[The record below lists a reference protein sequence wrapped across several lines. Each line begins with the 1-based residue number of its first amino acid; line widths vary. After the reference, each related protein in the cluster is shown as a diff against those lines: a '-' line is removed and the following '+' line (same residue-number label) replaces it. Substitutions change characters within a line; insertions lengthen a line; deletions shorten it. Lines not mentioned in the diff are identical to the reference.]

1 MLLLFSRP
9 LQIVKRYSAFL
20 SILKIVTL
28 EKRYGDGN
36 GAITLNGQV
45 TVEIGS
51 FRFNYSFF

>member
-1 MLLLFSRP
+1 MLQLFSRP

-36 GAITLNGQV
+36 GAITLNGHKR
-45 TVEIGS
+45 TGDRRNRI
-51 FRFNYSFF
+51 